1 MKSPKKNVNNNSK
14 IARKNT
20 CNLQEHSQGP
30 ELRIVVSGSSIKFSV
45 WMVPQR
51 QKLKD
56 HEFSMYFSEMVPQA
70 CLRCL
75 RLFSCLDKGCLDKC
89 HSDSWNLFKMVPAT
103 YFESLVKIGPVTAK
117 ILAIWTI
124 VAQT

>member
-1 MKSPKKNVNNNSK
+1 M
-14 IARKNT
+14 
-20 CNLQEHSQGP
+20 
-30 ELRIVVSGSSIKFSV
+30 VSGSSIKFSV

-75 RLFSCLDKGCLDKC
+75 RLFSCLLLPDNIFQRWKRCYTGPGKFLFAVTGADKLYAFTDHSFFIFLSDGTPYESVLLDG
-89 HSDSWNLFKMVPAT
+89 PACDAG
-103 YFESLVKIGPVTAK
+103 K
-117 ILAIWTI
+117 LAICQI
-124 VAQT
+124 YNE

>member
-1 MKSPKKNVNNNSK
+1 M
-14 IARKNT
+14 
-20 CNLQEHSQGP
+20 
-30 ELRIVVSGSSIKFSV
+30 VSGSSIKFSV

-75 RLFSCLDKGCLDKC
+75 RLFSCLGDSFRKQGKLLGGYFLCSG
-89 HSDSWNLFKMVPAT
+89 SDSELSCNFK
-103 YFESLVKIGPVTAK
+103 SRCIRGC
-117 ILAIWTI
+117 
-124 VAQT
+124 